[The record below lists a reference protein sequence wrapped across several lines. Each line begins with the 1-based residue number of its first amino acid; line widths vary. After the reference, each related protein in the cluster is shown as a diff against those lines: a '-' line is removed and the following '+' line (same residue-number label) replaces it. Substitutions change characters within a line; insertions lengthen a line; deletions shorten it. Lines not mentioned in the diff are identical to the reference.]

1 MVSAALERPQRGMAM
16 TDINLAQRL
25 EGELKAARAQIR
37 ADIYDRVASG
47 PRGTATRIAEERGV
61 SIQRI
66 SQIVQTERARRQREG
81 VE

>member
-16 TDINLAQRL
+16 TDVNLAQRL

-37 ADIYDRVASG
+37 ADIYDRVMEVG
-47 PRGTATRIAEERGV
+47 NQTRVAEERGV
-61 SIQRI
+61 SRQWINAVVAR
-66 SQIVQTERARRQREG
+66 ERARRQREG